1 MRNRQNVR
9 KPMTAPAEFR
19 PGRLRARFRRPFGG
33 RLFACALS
41 AAVPALAAQETLPAP
56 APDPVAE
63 YLAAIERTESL
74 GGAYAV
80 ELIDLYYGMGQSL
93 LQQGELVAARD
104 ALYRTVMVARV
115 NSGPQSLEQTPYL
128 YGIADIELRLGNRS
142 AAIDVLDNVYVI
154 HARHHGEDSPA
165 LLPTIEQIYDWY
177 VDRLSPA
184 RAPLLPADL
193 QNLSY
198 LMGRAAALTEAEYG
212 LGHARTAL
220 RYRELGQIHYQAIR
234 YFAQSGQLPN
244 PELVLES
251 EGSSNIDLLEGAP
264 VDHLKAGEAAFERAL
279 LAWQENPAATD
290 LERAEAMAELGDWYL
305 VFRYFSKARRQ
316 YEEAW
321 RLLAESDDY
330 RDLAETWFGMPAP
343 LRFMNGADRFARDLQ
358 PAPEGGLEVSMA
370 VSLTGRLYDVE
381 IVHAPAAV
389 SPQQLSALKAHLES
403 TRFRPA
409 VVNGR
414 SQSVSGYVWRALAQD
429 AEDLPQNG

>member
-1 MRNRQNVR
+1 M
-9 KPMTAPAEFR
+9 
-19 PGRLRARFRRPFGG
+19 GRLI
-33 RLFACALS
+33 ACVLS
-41 AAVPALAAQETLPAP
+41 GAIPAVAAQEALPTP
-56 APDPVAE
+56 AVDPVAE
-63 YLAAIERTESL
+63 YLVAIERAESL
-74 GGAYAV
+74 GGAYAA
-80 ELIDLYYGMGQSL
+80 ELVDLYYGMGQSL
-93 LQQGELVAARD
+93 LKQGELEPARD

-115 NSGPQSLEQTPYL
+115 NSGPLSLEQTPYL

-142 AAIDVLDNVYVI
+142 AAIDVLDNIYVI
-154 HARHHGEDSPA
+154 HTRHHGENNPA

-177 VDRLSPA
+177 VNRLSPA
-184 RAPLLPADL
+184 EAPLLPADL

-234 YFAQSGQLPN
+234 YFAQTGQMPN

-264 VDHLKAGEAAFERAL
+264 VDHLEAGEAAFERAA

-290 LERAEAMAELGDWYL
+290 LQRAEALAELGDWYL

-321 RLLAESDDY
+321 RLLARSDGY
-330 RDLAETWFGMPAP
+330 RDLAEAYLGVPAP
-343 LRFMNGADRFARDLQ
+343 LRFLNREDQFARDLR
-358 PAPEGGLEVSMA
+358 PAPASGLEVSMT

-381 IVHAPAAV
+381 ILNAPEAL
-389 SPQQLSALKAHLES
+389 SPAQIAALKSNLES

-414 SQSVSGYVWRALAQD
+414 SQSVSGYVWRSLAQESE
-429 AEDLPQNG
+429 ALPVSG